1 MRYGVRMARTFVR
14 VELVTSDVARAAA
27 FEVAM
32 AKAGFSHTVKGRRS
46 HRALRLPEGMYVITE
61 ITPVEAL
68 ELTRD
73 VARDTK
79 IEARIFCLPVSGGVK
94 FGNLMVHDDAS
105 SAVLIEA

>member
-1 MRYGVRMARTFVR
+1 MGYGVRMARTFVR
-14 VELVTSDVARAAA
+14 VELVTSDVARTAA

-32 AKAGFSHTVKGRRS
+32 TKAGFSHTVKGRRS
-46 HRALRLPEGMYVITE
+46 HRALRLPEGMYVIAQ

-79 IEARIFCLPVSGGVK
+79 IEARIFCLLG
-94 FGNLMVHDDAS
+94 FGHGTSLRDHASMRTALDAS
-105 SAVLIEA
+105 S

>member
-14 VELVTSDVARAAA
+14 VELVTSDVASAGGFDA
-27 FEVAM
+27 AM
-32 AKAGFSHTVKGRRS
+32 AKAGFSRTVKGRRS
-46 HRALRLPEGMYVITE
+46 HRALRLPEGMYVIAQ

-79 IEARIFCLPVSGGVK
+79 VEARIFCLPVTGGVK
-94 FGNLMVHDDAS
+94 FGNLMVHDDPSA
-105 SAVLIEA
+105 AVLIEA